1 MTSYPFRL
9 FNSPS
14 FEESQGGIPWDHFAA
29 LLNSAAVEG
38 VICQPFPDRDSF
50 TTNDFWGR
58 HLGDEHLVTKAR
70 WDRAHWTCA
79 GEKPSW
85 ATILEW
91 VKSNDAFKEKRAITK
106 AAEVVEGTAV
116 QRMMQLKG
124 ARTIMGAALPSA
136 TPEIEAAVRRVVARA
151 RSGVQE
157 VEAASD
163 LASAQA
169 LCDAACAD
177 IAAIEP

>member
-1 MTSYPFRL
+1 MESHCFRL
-9 FNSPS
+9 GESPS
-14 FEESQGGIPWDHFAA
+14 HEEAQGGIPWDDFAA
-29 LLNSAAVEG
+29 LLNCAAVEG
-38 VICQPFPDRDSF
+38 VICKPFPDRDSF

-58 HLGDEHLVTKAR
+58 HLESLIVTKAR
-70 WDRAHWTCA
+70 WDRARWTCA

-91 VKSNDAFKEKRAITK
+91 VKSNDAFKEKHAITK

-124 ARTIMGAALPSA
+124 ARTIMGASLPAA
-136 TPEIEAAVRRVVARA
+136 TPEVEAAVQRVAARA

-163 LASAQA
+163 AASAQA